1 MRFSVPSVQI
11 MVSKSFE
18 TIKRFPFV
26 LFSAFVACVA
36 GIWLV
41 ELEFSTRDEFL
52 WLSGLTFISV
62 LGISFFFGL
71 KTLSESLKL
80 DTLKSLGVSV
90 LGLILLSIYYFF
102 SYDKISEGP
111 DMHGYR
117 YLLLF
122 LVSHLFVSFSA
133 FLKNQSIRE
142 FWGYNKTLF
151 LEFLISV
158 LYSAVLYVGLS
169 IALLSLDV
177 LIELDINEKRYFQ
190 LWIFMTSVFN
200 TIFFLS
206 RVPKTDCFDKE
217 VTDYPKALKLF
228 VQYVLIPLVT
238 IYILIL
244 YTYMGKIIVQWELP
258 TGWVANLVLSFSI
271 AGIFSLL
278 LLYPIKDDK
287 VNNWI
292 RLYSKSYFLALI
304 PLVILLF
311 VSIGTRIA
319 EYGVTIN
326 RFFVATLAVWLSGIV
341 VYFII
346 SKSKNIKVIPISLCL
361 VALGISYGPFSA
373 FSVSERSQKGR
384 LENLLYETGR
394 LSDNNKV
401 QNSDIVLSL
410 DQNTEIS
417 SINRYMVNNHGVES
431 FQSFFETDINS
442 LLEGSRFKDLANV
455 SDAEKVTQLLN
466 VKYVGRY
473 ESVES
478 TNQDF
483 FNFSTVRNSPVSID
497 GYDLFFDNLICHD
510 GLCLKSK
517 IYDASEWRFY
527 YSRENDTFKVSNKE
541 NNSASI
547 SFELFPYVEKILS
560 EQETTSE
567 TISSTYLTLNME
579 NDQLAIMVLIDDIS
593 GSLEN
598 EQIESINSIRLKLFL
613 KEKQ

>member
-1 MRFSVPSVQI
+1 
-11 MVSKSFE
+11 
-18 TIKRFPFV
+18 
-26 LFSAFVACVA
+26 
-36 GIWLV
+36 
-41 ELEFSTRDEFL
+41 
-52 WLSGLTFISV
+52 
-62 LGISFFFGL
+62 
-71 KTLSESLKL
+71 
-80 DTLKSLGVSV
+80 
-90 LGLILLSIYYFF
+90 
-102 SYDKISEGP
+102 
-111 DMHGYR
+111 
-117 YLLLF
+117 
-122 LVSHLFVSFSA
+122 
-133 FLKNQSIRE
+133 
-142 FWGYNKTLF
+142 
-151 LEFLISV
+151 
-158 LYSAVLYVGLS
+158 
-169 IALLSLDV
+169 
-177 LIELDINEKRYFQ
+177 
-190 LWIFMTSVFN
+190 
-200 TIFFLS
+200 
-206 RVPKTDCFDKE
+206 
-217 VTDYPKALKLF
+217 
-228 VQYVLIPLVT
+228 
-238 IYILIL
+238 
-244 YTYMGKIIVQWELP
+244 MGKIIVQWELP